1 MKNPRN
7 QPPPPSEPAS
17 SAAAEPL
24 PASLEALAGEAEQLG
39 QGPAAPASDAAA
51 STAPPKQE
59 IPTVDFLEGMLAPL
73 AALAP
78 SFHHGFAVAPITK
91 AEVRMLAVGWAAVLD
106 HYFPAGVTTW
116 GPWVAALGATTAVL
130 GPRLMIPAPK
140 KPEAP
145 AAAPSA

>member
-1 MKNPRN
+1 
-7 QPPPPSEPAS
+7 
-17 SAAAEPL
+17 
-24 PASLEALAGEAEQLG
+24 
-39 QGPAAPASDAAA
+39 
-51 STAPPKQE
+51 
-59 IPTVDFLEGMLAPL
+59 MLAPL

-116 GPWVAALGATTAVL
+116 GPWAAAFGATTVVL
-130 GPRLMIPAPK
+130 APRLMIPAPK
-140 KPEAP
+140 PKTEAP